1 MESGQVFAH
10 PARVIYQQNA
20 GDTERWLE
28 IVRASRAADA
38 AVFDERPPFFW
49 PAEMSS
55 QRLDA
60 YFTRMDAATTL
71 RNFAAD
77 ATAGV
82 AFQNSHRWY
91 ELPLGQS
98 VEAKLE
104 GEGDDRRAVA
114 VFYTVPDLRLNEVN
128 TSDFIAGV
136 RAGIVRDVSVGFHGG
151 KFVCDICGRDML
163 TDWKCEHIPGFTYQ
177 VGEGD
182 AAKVAT
188 LATATIVDAHL
199 SEVSAVY
206 DGATPGA
213 AILKAQREMD
223 AGRLD
228 ARQAGL
234 LEQRYR
240 VRLVQPARAYGGA
253 TLEERQTDVAPPSS
267 GETPPAADPVVAD
280 VVDLAH
286 AAGGVDVRVVELEA
300 ARAILQ
306 RMGAV
311 GDNLEAQARWA
322 EARFNELRPLAEDGR
337 AYRQSLVD
345 EALAEG
351 TRALGAG
358 FDTDLYR
365 GVLATATIPQLKRMR
380 DDWRTMGDNQFA
392 GGPVVR
398 SSNEPPPAPKETPAK
413 SALENQAYK

>member
-10 PARVIYQQNA
+10 PARVIYQQSA
-20 GDTERWLE
+20 GDAERWLE

-38 AVFDERPPFFW
+38 GVFDERPPFFW

-60 YFTRMDAATTL
+60 YFTRMDAGTTL
-71 RNFAAD
+71 RNFVDD

-98 VEAKLE
+98 VEARLE
-104 GEGDDRRAVA
+104 GEGEDRRAVA

-240 VRLVQPARAYGGA
+240 VRLVQPARTYGGA
-253 TLEERQTDVAPPSS
+253 TLEGQNDVTLPVS
-267 GETPPAADPVVAD
+267 GETPPADT
-280 VVDLAH
+280 
-286 AAGGVDVRVVELEA
+286 AGEWVEA

-306 RMGAV
+306 RMGAT
-311 GDNLEAQARWA
+311 GDDLVDQVRWA
-322 EARFNELRPLAEDGR
+322 EAKINELRPLADDGR

-358 FDTDLYR
+358 FDADLYR
-365 GVLATATIPQLKRMR
+365 GVLATANLEQVKRMR
-380 DDWRTMGDNQFA
+380 DDWRGVGDRLFA
-392 GGPVVR
+392 GGPVVQN
-398 SSNEPPPAPKETPAK
+398 SNEPPKTAPAQPA
-413 SALENQAYK
+413 AANQAYK

>member
-10 PARVIYQQNA
+10 PARVVYQQNA

-38 AVFDERPPFFW
+38 GVFDERPPFFW
-49 PAEMSS
+49 PAEISS
-55 QRLDA
+55 QRFDA
-60 YFTRMDAATTL
+60 YFTRMDAGTTL
-71 RNFAAD
+71 RNFVDD

-98 VEAKLE
+98 VEARLE
-104 GEGDDRRAVA
+104 DGEEGQGRRAVA
-114 VFYTVPDLRLNEVN
+114 VFYTVPDLRLNDVN

-182 AAKVAT
+182 AAKAPVV
-188 LATATIVDAHL
+188 ATATIVDAHL

-240 VRLVQPARAYGGA
+240 VRLVQPARTYGGA
-253 TLEERQTDVAPPSS
+253 TLEGQTDVAPPVS
-267 GETPPAADPVVAD
+267 GETPPADTAGEVV
-280 VVDLAH
+280 
-286 AAGGVDVRVVELEA
+286 EA

-322 EARFNELRPLAEDGR
+322 EAKINELRPLADDGR

-358 FDTDLYR
+358 FDADLYR
-365 GVLATATIPQLKRMR
+365 GVLATANLEQVKRMR
-380 DDWRTMGDNQFA
+380 DDWRGVGDRLFA

-398 SSNEPPPAPKETPAK
+398 NSNEPPKTAPVQPAA
-413 SALENQAYK
+413 ANLAYK

>member
-10 PARVIYQQNA
+10 PARVIYQQSA
-20 GDTERWLE
+20 GDAERWLE

-38 AVFDERPPFFW
+38 GVFDERPPFFW
-49 PAEMSS
+49 PAEISS
-55 QRLDA
+55 QRFDA
-60 YFTRMDAATTL
+60 YFTRMDAGTTL
-71 RNFAAD
+71 RNFVDD

-98 VEAKLE
+98 VEARLE
-104 GEGDDRRAVA
+104 DGEEGQGRRAVA

-151 KFVCDICGRDML
+151 KFICDICGRDML

-213 AILKAQREMD
+213 AILKAQRELD

-228 ARQAGL
+228 ARRAGL

-240 VRLVQPARAYGGA
+240 VRLVQPARTYGGA
-253 TLEERQTDVAPPSS
+253 TLEGQADVTPPMS
-267 GETPPAADPVVAD
+267 GETPPADTAGEVAD
-280 VVDLAH
+280 
-286 AAGGVDVRVVELEA
+286 A

-306 RMGAV
+306 RMGAP
-311 GDNLEAQARWA
+311 GDDLEAQARWA
-322 EARFNELRPLAEDGR
+322 EARLNELRSLAEDGR
-337 AYRQSLVD
+337 VYRQALVD

-351 TRALGAG
+351 VRALGAG
-358 FDTDLYR
+358 FDADLYR
-365 GVLATATIPQLKRMR
+365 GVLASASLEQVKRMR
-380 DDWRTMGDNQFA
+380 DDWRAVGDRMFA
-392 GGPVVR
+392 GGPVAR
-398 SSNEPPPAPKETPAK
+398 NSNEPPKPD
-413 SALENQAYK
+413 NQVRVAAAHA

>member
-10 PARVIYQQNA
+10 PARVIYQQSA
-20 GDTERWLE
+20 GDAERWLE

-38 AVFDERPPFFW
+38 GVFDERPPFFW

-60 YFTRMDAATTL
+60 YFTRMDADTTL
-71 RNFAAD
+71 RNFVAD

-104 GEGDDRRAVA
+104 GEGEDRRAVA
-114 VFYTVPDLRLNEVN
+114 VFYTVPDLRLNDVN

-151 KFVCDICGRDML
+151 KFICDICGRDML

-182 AAKVAT
+182 QAKAPVV
-188 LATATIVDAHL
+188 ATATIVDAHL

-213 AILKAQREMD
+213 AILKAQRELD

-228 ARQAGL
+228 SRQAGL

-240 VRLVQPARAYGGA
+240 VRLVQPARTYGGA
-253 TLEERQTDVAPPSS
+253 TLEGQNDVTPPVS
-267 GETPPAADPVVAD
+267 GEEPVSGVGPDPT
-280 VVDLAH
+280 
-286 AAGGVDVRVVELEA
+286 EIEA
-300 ARAILQ
+300 ARVILQ
-306 RMGAV
+306 RLGAT
-311 GDNLEAQARWA
+311 GDDLMAQVRWA
-322 EARFNELRPLAEDGR
+322 ETKINELRPQAEDGR

-358 FDTDLYR
+358 FDADIYR
-365 GVLATATIPQLKRMR
+365 GVLATASLEQVKRMR
-380 DDWRTMGDNQFA
+380 DDWRGVGDRLFA
-392 GGPVVR
+392 GGAVVR
-398 SSNEPPPAPKETPAK
+398 NSNEPPKTAPAQPA
-413 SALENQAYK
+413 AANLAYK